1 MSKKI
6 ASNRRKDEK
15 ELESQINILEKILSE
30 DPTENLYDQLNETKT
45 RLEKIHDQKIQ
56 SLIIQSRIQHYE
68 EGEKSTKFFLNQIK
82 QNKRK
87 ATIRKLVVGENE
99 ITEEKE
105 IMNQLKTFYSNL
117 YSEKTTNNTKNWIK
131 ELKQSDLIP
140 QLTPEKN
147 ENLKKDIKIEQ
158 FENIMKKCSKNKS
171 PGNDGLT
178 QEFYE
183 YFWKEICH
191 TFYESYIESK
201 NTKKLSTSQRQ
212 NIICLLEKSGK
223 DKTYVKNWRPISLIN
238 FDTKLISKVL
248 AERLKEVMP
257 DLVHPNQVAY
267 VKGRFIGEG
276 VRVIEESMHF
286 CKKKQHKCICASNRF

>member
-15 ELESQINILEKILSE
+15 ELESQINILEKRLSE

-105 IMNQLKTFYSNL
+105 IMNELKTFYSNL
-117 YSEKTTNNTKNWIK
+117 YSEKTTSNTKNWIK

-183 YFWKEICH
+183 YFWNEICH
-191 TFYESYIESK
+191 TFYESYIE
-201 NTKKLSTSQRQ
+201 
-212 NIICLLEKSGK
+212 
-223 DKTYVKNWRPISLIN
+223 
-238 FDTKLISKVL
+238 
-248 AERLKEVMP
+248 
-257 DLVHPNQVAY
+257 
-267 VKGRFIGEG
+267 
-276 VRVIEESMHF
+276 
-286 CKKKQHKCICASNRF
+286 